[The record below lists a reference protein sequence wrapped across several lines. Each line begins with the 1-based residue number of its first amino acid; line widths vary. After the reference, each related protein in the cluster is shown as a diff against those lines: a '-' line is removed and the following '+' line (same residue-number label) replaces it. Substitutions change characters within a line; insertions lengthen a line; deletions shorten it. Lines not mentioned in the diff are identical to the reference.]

1 MTASGLLSKPAPV
14 YNFDSMKAKLKKLI
28 RNPVFNVILVVS
40 LTVLVLWLSL
50 RDNGDEILSIVHNA
64 SWWMLGAIAAMMVF
78 ERWIHGWGLA
88 KECRLSVKHYTYG
101 QGFVNAYTAGLFNNI
116 TPSASGGQFAQVFIF
131 RRQGVP
137 TSDAIGVLWL
147 DFIVYQTTMSLFVL
161 LLLILRFAYFYGKYS
176 QFFIIVIFGFLI
188 NSAVIFLLWALATH
202 PRFYHWVT
210 TSGLS
215 LGSKLHLVKDKEKT
229 KKSID
234 GQLARFDQEI
244 VILRAHKKT
253 ILLVAL
259 SDLLRL
265 LIYYSVP
272 FFAAIAL
279 HIEVKASLYIDCLAL
294 ASFVSMVNAFLPL
307 PGSSGGTEATFILMF
322 STIFGRIQAT
332 SIMLVWRILT
342 YYFQTIVGAG
352 VYIYAKTRPPVFYD
366 NLLEIPEESDES
378 KSREHV

>member
-1 MTASGLLSKPAPV
+1 
-14 YNFDSMKAKLKKLI
+14 MKDKLRKLI
-28 RNPVFNVILVVS
+28 RNPVFNVVLVVG

-50 RDNGDEILSIVHNA
+50 RDDGKEILSIVHNA
-64 SWWMLGAIAAMMVF
+64 NWWMLAGIAALMVF

-88 KECRLSVKHYTYG
+88 KECRLSVPHYTCG

-116 TPSASGGQFAQVFIF
+116 TPSASGGQIAQVYIF

-161 LLLILRFAYFYGKYS
+161 FLLIIRFPYFYGKYS

-188 NSAVIFLLWALATH
+188 NSAVIVLLWALATH
-202 PRFYHWVT
+202 PKFYRWLT
-210 TSGLS
+210 TSGLAI
-215 LGSKLHLVKDKEKT
+215 GSKLHLIKDKEKA
-229 KKSID
+229 KRSID
-234 GQLARFDQEI
+234 GQLSRFDQEI
-244 VILRAHKKT
+244 AILRAHKKT
-253 ILLVAL
+253 ILLIAL

-265 LIYYSVP
+265 VIYYSVA
-272 FFAAIAL
+272 FLAAAAL
-279 HIEVKASLYIDCLAL
+279 HIKVTAAIYIDCLAL
-294 ASFVSMVNAFLPL
+294 SSFVAMVNAFLPL

-342 YYFQTIVGAG
+342 YYFQTIAGAG
-352 VYIYAKTRPPVFYD
+352 VYIYAKTRPAVSYD
-366 NLLEIPEESDES
+366 NMLAIPDESD
-378 KSREHV
+378 K

>member
-1 MTASGLLSKPAPV
+1 
-14 YNFDSMKAKLKKLI
+14 MKAKLKKI
-28 RNPVFNVILVVS
+28 VRSPIFNVLLVVG

-50 RDNGDEILSIVHNA
+50 RDDGAEILDIVHNA
-64 SWWMLGAIAAMMVF
+64 NWFMLGAIAALMVF

-88 KECRLSVKHYTYG
+88 RECRLSVKHYTTG
-101 QGFVNAYTAGLFNNI
+101 QGFINAYTAGLFNNI
-116 TPSASGGQFAQVFIF
+116 TPSSSGGQFAQVFIF

-161 LLLILRFAYFYGKYS
+161 VLLILRFAYFYSKYS

-202 PRFYHWVT
+202 PRFYRWLT
-210 TSGLS
+210 TTGLS
-215 LGSKLHLVKDKEKT
+215 IGVKLHLIKDKEKT
-229 KKSID
+229 KSSID
-234 GQLARFDQEI
+234 GQLARFDGEI
-244 VILRAHKKT
+244 AILRAHKKT
-253 ILLVAL
+253 IALVAL

-265 LIYYSVP
+265 VIYYSVP
-272 FFAAIAL
+272 FMAAIAL
-279 HIEVKASLYIDCLAL
+279 HIEVTASIYIDTVAL
-294 ASFVSMVNAFLPL
+294 ASFVAMVNAFLPM

-352 VYIYAKTRPPVFYD
+352 VYIYAKTRPEIVYD
-366 NLLEIPEESDES
+366 NLLEIPVHPNDSS
-378 KSREHV
+378 PSEHV